1 MVERHHLGGFFQALV
16 AGEGVAGARVLQ
28 RAVHLELARRAGLG
42 FLLVHGGG
50 KAGLVHAHLALA
62 AHVFGQI
69 QRKAVGVVQ
78 LEGHLARQLFGPA
91 GQRGVQKVHA
101 VGQRF
106 KKTLFFVLQYVGDAL
121 ALRLQ
126 ARISIAHEQ
135 HQVGHQLVEK
145 RLFLAQLVAVADGA
159 AHDAALH
166 IAPALVAG
174 QHAVADQKRG
184 GANVVGNHPEA
195 LVVQVF
201 LAGLAGG
208 GIDQCIKDV
217 DLVVAVHMLQDGGQA
232 L

>member
-1 MVERHHLGGFFQALV
+1 
-16 AGEGVAGARVLQ
+16 
-28 RAVHLELARRAGLG
+28 
-42 FLLVHGGG
+42 LLVHGGG
-50 KAGLVHAHLALA
+50 KAGLVYAQVTLA

-78 LEGHLARQLFGPA
+78 FERHLAGQLFGAA
-91 GQRGVQKVHA
+91 GQRGVQNFHA

-106 KKTLFFVLQYVGDAL
+106 KKALFLGLQNLGDAL

-126 ARISIAHEQ
+126 AGISIAHEQ

-145 RLFLAQLVAVADGA
+145 GLFLAQLVAVADGA

-166 IAPALVAG
+166 IAPALIAG

-184 GANVVGNHPEA
+184 GANVVGNHAQA
-195 LVVQVF
+195 LVAEVF

-208 GIDQCIKDV
+208 GLDQRVKDV